1 MAHKEQILIENE
13 KQANYVVA
21 KVMRIVFI
29 FFTLLYVLNVIGVF
43 VVNQTVMTVS
53 YLVGSF
59 FLFLP
64 TILLRFFQKNYI
76 LIKIVNIFVAVA
88 FITLLSATLTYHV
101 IVFYAFPIAI
111 SSLYFSKRLNICTTL
126 LTVIGV
132 SIGQIAAFFLDT
144 VQDKNFVQLYYD

>member
-1 MAHKEQILIENE
+1 MANKEQILIENE

-21 KVMRIVFI
+21 KVMRITFV
-29 FFTLLYVLNVIGVF
+29 FFTVLFLLNVIGVF

-76 LIKIVNIFVAVA
+76 
-88 FITLLSATLTYHV
+88 
-101 IVFYAFPIAI
+101 
-111 SSLYFSKRLNICTTL
+111 
-126 LTVIGV
+126 
-132 SIGQIAAFFLDT
+132 FLCVDG
-144 VQDKNFVQLYYD
+144 YYGNHSVCSGF

>member
-64 TILLRFFQKNYI
+64 TILLR
-76 LIKIVNIFVAVA
+76 
-88 FITLLSATLTYHV
+88 
-101 IVFYAFPIAI
+101 
-111 SSLYFSKRLNICTTL
+111 
-126 LTVIGV
+126 
-132 SIGQIAAFFLDT
+132 
-144 VQDKNFVQLYYD
+144 

>member
-29 FFTLLYVLNVIGVF
+29 FFTLLFVLNVIGVF

-64 TILLRFFQKNYI
+64 TILLRFFQK
-76 LIKIVNIFVAVA
+76 
-88 FITLLSATLTYHV
+88 ITY
-101 IVFYAFPIAI
+101 
-111 SSLYFSKRLNICTTL
+111 
-126 LTVIGV
+126 
-132 SIGQIAAFFLDT
+132 
-144 VQDKNFVQLYYD
+144 